1 MIVSY
6 ARTLATPFVLA
17 IALAVATACAST
29 KKVNDEIRLEKGD
42 ASGMAAADSG
52 TNAAQGRVSGPGV
65 APKDSDRSTGG
76 APPVAAAPS
85 GSDTNDKWYETGPE
99 ALSDPNL
106 APVYFAFDSD
116 ELDAQAKATIAKNAK
131 YLAANSK
138 LGLVLR
144 GHTDTRGTP
153 EYNIALGSRRA
164 QAVKD
169 ALTAAGVPSIRLE
182 TVSFGE
188 EVPVAGAEDEADNP
202 RNRRVEFFVYV
213 IQ

>member
-6 ARTLATPFVLA
+6 AKSLATPLMLSFA
-17 IALAVATACAST
+17 IAFATGCAST
-29 KKVNDEIRLEKGD
+29 KQGKDEIRLDKGT
-42 ASGMAAADSG
+42 ASGMGEADSR
-52 TNAAQGRVSGPGV
+52 TNAADGRVSGPGV
-65 APKDSDRSTGG
+65 APKDSVGSTGG
-76 APPVAAAPS
+76 TPVVSP
-85 GSDTNDKWYETGPE
+85 GSDNGDRWIEQGPE

-106 APVYFAFDSD
+106 EPVYFGFDAD
-116 ELDAQAKATIAKNAK
+116 ELDAKAKATIDKNAK
-131 YLAANSK
+131 YLLANPK

-153 EYNIALGSRRA
+153 EYNLALGSRRA

-169 ALTAAGVPSIRLE
+169 ALIAAGVSSIHVE

-188 EVPVAGAEDEADNP
+188 EVPVAGTDDDSENP

>member
-17 IALAVATACAST
+17 IAIAFATGCASS
-29 KKVNDEIRLEKGD
+29 KKVNDEIRLDKGT
-42 ASGMAAADSG
+42 ASGMGDANSG

-65 APKDSDRSTGG
+65 APRDSVGSIGG
-76 APPVAAAPS
+76 TTTQVSP
-85 GSDTNDKWYETGPE
+85 GSDTKDQWIEEGPE

-106 APVYFAFDSD
+106 TPVYFGFDAD

-131 YLAANSK
+131 YLLANPK

-153 EYNIALGSRRA
+153 EYNLALGSRRA

-169 ALTAAGVPSIRLE
+169 ALTAAGVSAIHVE

-188 EVPVAGAEDEADNP
+188 EVPVAGTDDESENP